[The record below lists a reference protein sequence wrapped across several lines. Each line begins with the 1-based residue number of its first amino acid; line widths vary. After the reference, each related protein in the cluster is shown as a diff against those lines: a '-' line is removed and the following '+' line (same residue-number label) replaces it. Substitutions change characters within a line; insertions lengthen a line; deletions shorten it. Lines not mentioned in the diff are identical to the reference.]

1 LLNGVKNMDLLF
13 KTAVWILAISANLLS
28 PAWHV
33 SQTTTDPTVEKHIE
47 EVSQALPAGT
57 SFRLSLE
64 RGFRGEGI
72 HYSWMDDMR
81 REGVKRVLIGVRF
94 EWVGRPKDIKVV
106 KIRYY
111 RKYDA
116 DCAQITDH
124 ANLDRIRASGLT
136 RELEDVAIQL
146 AATSGRSFQVD
157 GPEPSGSGG
166 GTVELLDDEWLPHPP
181 PLLGPLGNR
190 PIPDV
195 MARIADEASL
205 VTRRASGHVSQEEL
219 DEALMAASGSTDDSC
234 ILKPLL
240 KVGADPNFVY
250 KKGGA
255 TPPSSM
261 RLFSVL

>member
-1 LLNGVKNMDLLF
+1 
-13 KTAVWILAISANLLS
+13 
-28 PAWHV
+28 
-33 SQTTTDPTVEKHIE
+33 
-47 EVSQALPAGT
+47 
-57 SFRLSLE
+57 
-64 RGFRGEGI
+64 
-72 HYSWMDDMR
+72 MR

-111 RKYDA
+111 RKYDS
-116 DCAQITDH
+116 DCAQITDQ
-124 ANLDRIRASGLT
+124 ADLDRIRASGLT

-146 AATSGRSFQVD
+146 AATSGRWFQVD
-157 GPEPSGSGG
+157 GPEPSGSAG

-250 KKGGA
+250 KKGGQH
-255 TPPSSM
+255 PPHQCGCFRFCSERNSSLGG
-261 RLFSVL
+261 RCECKCT